1 MVFYGRRVVIK
12 DEYVEIIAAH
22 YLYPSAIFASQQ
34 PHEVSTVLGSCVSI
48 CLWDTHAKFG
58 GINHFM
64 LPLWNGDGLPTPK
77 FGNIALEKLLE
88 KMLFLGCNQKKLVAK
103 VFGGAKQLEKGKS
116 VFNVGE
122 RNIQLAFDMLKE
134 AGIPVVSHHV
144 GGEKGR
150 KLKYATHTGEVLL
163 KLL

>member
-1 MVFYGRRVVIK
+1 M
-12 DEYVEIIAAH
+12 ETIATH
-22 YLYPSAIFASQQ
+22 YLYPSALFASMY

-48 CLWDTHAKFG
+48 CLWDIKLKHG

-88 KMLFLGCNQKKLVAK
+88 KMQHLGSHKSNLVAK

-116 VFNVGE
+116 VFNIGE
-122 RNIQLAFDMLKE
+122 RNIKLAFDLLKE
-134 AGIPVVSHHV
+134 AGIPIVSHNV

-150 KLKYATHTGEVLL
+150 KLKFCTHTGKVLM

>member
-1 MVFYGRRVVIK
+1 M
-12 DEYVEIIAAH
+12 ETIATH
-22 YLYPSAIFASQQ
+22 YLYPSAIFASTY

-48 CLWDTHAKFG
+48 CLWDPQLKFG

-77 FGNIALEKLLE
+77 FGNIAFEKLVE
-88 KMLFLGCNQKKLVAK
+88 KMLHLGSKDSNMIAK

-116 VFNVGE
+116 IFNVGE
-122 RNIQLAFDMLKE
+122 RNIILAFDLLKE
-134 AGIPVVSHHV
+134 SSIPVVSHNV

-150 KLKYATHTGEVLL
+150 KIKFCTHTGEVLM
-163 KLL
+163 KYV

>member
-1 MVFYGRRVVIK
+1 
-12 DEYVEIIAAH
+12 VETIATH
-22 YLYPSAIFASQQ
+22 YLYPSAIFASQY

-48 CLWDTHAKFG
+48 CLWDSKLKSG

-77 FGNIALEKLLE
+77 FGNIALEKLIE
-88 KMLFLGCNQKKLVAK
+88 KMLQLGSNQSNLVAK
-103 VFGGAKQLEKGKS
+103 VFGGANQLERGKS
-116 VFNVGE
+116 IFNVGKK
-122 RNIQLAFDMLKE
+122 NIILAFDLLKE
-134 AGIPVVSHHV
+134 ADISIVNHHI

-150 KLKYATHTGEVLL
+150 KLKFSTHTGEVLM

>member
-1 MVFYGRRVVIK
+1 M
-12 DEYVEIIAAH
+12 H
-22 YLYPSAIFASQQ
+22 YLYPSAIFASAH
-34 PHEVSTVLGSCVSI
+34 PHEVSTVLGSCVSV
-48 CLWDTHAKFG
+48 CLWDTRLKFG

-64 LPLWNGDGLPTPK
+64 LPLWNGEGLPTPK

-88 KMLFLGCNQKKLVAK
+88 KMQHLGATKSGLVAK

-122 RNIQLAFDMLKE
+122 KNIVLAFDLLKE
-134 AGIPVVSHHV
+134 AGIPIISHHV

-150 KLKYATHTGEVLL
+150 KLKFSTHTGEVLM

>member
-1 MVFYGRRVVIK
+1 
-12 DEYVEIIAAH
+12 VETITTH
-22 YLYPSAIFASQQ
+22 YLYPSAIFASIH
-34 PHEVSTVLGSCVSI
+34 PHEVSTVLGSCVSV
-48 CLWDTHAKFG
+48 CLWDTRLKFG

-77 FGNIALEKLLE
+77 FGNIALEKLRE
-88 KMLFLGCNQKKLVAK
+88 KMQHLGSSESNLVAK

-116 VFNVGE
+116 IFNIGE
-122 RNIQLAFDMLKE
+122 KNIILAFDLLKE
-134 AGIPVVSHHV
+134 KSIPIISHHV

-150 KLKYATHTGEVLL
+150 KLKFCTYTGEVLM

>member
-1 MVFYGRRVVIK
+1 M
-12 DEYVEIIAAH
+12 H
-22 YLYPSAIFASQQ
+22 YLYPSAIFASAR
-34 PHEVSTVLGSCVSI
+34 PHEVSTVLGSCVSV
-48 CLWDTHAKFG
+48 CLWDTWLKFG

-64 LPLWNGDGLPTPK
+64 LPLWNGEGLPTPK
-77 FGNIALEKLLE
+77 FGNIALEKLME
-88 KMLFLGCNQKKLVAK
+88 KMHYLGTTNSNLVAK

-122 RNIQLAFDMLKE
+122 KNIILAFDLLKE
-134 AGIPVVSHHV
+134 AGIPITSHHV

-150 KLKYATHTGEVLL
+150 KLKFSTHTGEVLM